1 MESEGSVR
9 RILFALCGVF
19 FVCSTAISQVSPN
32 KALSTA
38 ASVQTKPEQKQQ
50 QPGGTASTAQSSGTT
65 LDASLSE
72 DFLIGPEDVLE
83 INVWHEPDMTQRVVV
98 RSDGKISVTLLGD
111 VQASGLTLEKLRDIL
126 KSKLDRF
133 YEQPVVSVKPAEIHS
148 QEVHLMGAV
157 ARPGAYSLGRPLTLI
172 EILARAGGFA
182 ETAKTDQ
189 IIIVR
194 RKGRGETERLLFN
207 YKQFL
212 EGKSPNSNVELK
224 SGDIVIVP

>member
-1 MESEGSVR
+1 MPILTSVVGIEATESEGFVR

-38 ASVQTKPEQKQQ
+38 ASVQTKPGQKQQ

-157 ARPGAYSLGRPLTLI
+157 ARPGAYSLGRPIDL
-172 EILARAGGFA
+172 
-182 ETAKTDQ
+182 
-189 IIIVR
+189 
-194 RKGRGETERLLFN
+194 N
-207 YKQFL
+207 
-212 EGKSPNSNVELK
+212 
-224 SGDIVIVP
+224 